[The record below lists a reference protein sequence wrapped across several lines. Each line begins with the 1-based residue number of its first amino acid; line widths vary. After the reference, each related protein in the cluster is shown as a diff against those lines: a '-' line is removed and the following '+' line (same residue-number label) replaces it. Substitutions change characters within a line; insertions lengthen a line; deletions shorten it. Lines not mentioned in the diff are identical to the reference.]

1 MTTGDFNKQRRILMC
16 KGPFVSTRLA
26 QKSFSGNNRPT
37 ASLIIAIMENLEKD
51 GFGKLLKFG
60 LSQVFYKKLP
70 SDVTD
75 DKLRRYDITRESY
88 LQAFNERADKGV
100 ISKEAF
106 NRFLE
111 SSPKKRTKR
120 SSRHRSRRGLMLSC
134 YMEFF

>member
-1 MTTGDFNKQRRILMC
+1 MTTGDFNKQRRILIC
-16 KGPFVSTRLA
+16 KGLFVSTRLA

-51 GFGKLLKFG
+51 GFGKLLKVG

-70 SDVTD
+70 SDMAED
-75 DKLRRYDITRESY
+75 ELRRYDITRESY

-111 SSPKKRTKR
+111 SSPKKRELKDL
-120 SSRHRSRRGLMLSC
+120 HDIVA
-134 YMEFF
+134 EED

>member
-1 MTTGDFNKQRRILMC
+1 MC

-51 GFGKLLKFG
+51 GFGKLLKVG

-75 DKLRRYDITRESY
+75 DELRRYDITRESY

-111 SSPKKRTKR
+111 SSPKKRELKDL
-120 SSRHRSRRGLMLSC
+120 HDI
-134 YMEFF
+134 EAEED